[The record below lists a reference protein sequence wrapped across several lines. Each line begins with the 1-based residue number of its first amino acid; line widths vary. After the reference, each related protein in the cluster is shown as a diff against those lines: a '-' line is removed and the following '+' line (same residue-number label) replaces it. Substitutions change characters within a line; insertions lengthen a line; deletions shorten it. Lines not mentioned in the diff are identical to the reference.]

1 MQETA
6 VGRAFP
12 VSPGVLRILRMVFPV
27 SPREPDPGGILR
39 ILRMRLRVVP
49 SGKAGT
55 HEGAGS

>member
-1 MQETA
+1 M
-6 VGRAFP
+6 GRAFP